1 MTKSLRYSPECKKS
15 DPNNCIKM
23 NDDVLKQERTTKT
36 KVKRVSGEKGGNI
49 VFHLD
54 FKDLSSHFK
63 NSTSKSNIGD
73 FIRS

>member
-1 MTKSLRYSPECKKS
+1 
-15 DPNNCIKM
+15 M

-36 KVKRVSGEKGGNI
+36 KVKRVSGGKGGNI

-73 FIRS
+73 LIRS